1 MKEEKILTDLEKAI
15 SLRDGKKMQDTFRE
29 IEDSSLSAEEILKSL
44 TAGMEM
50 VRRQLQ
56 EGRCSIPEFL
66 LSVDVFREGTDY
78 LHARSSGVDSEKE
91 SIGVVIG
98 VVEGDVHDMG
108 KNIIAAVLEASGYT
122 VHDVGR
128 DVSRETFLDVI
139 EETGASLL
147 ALSTMMS
154 TPQEKMREI
163 IQWTRKLYP
172 DVGIIVGGASLDQ
185 RLARAI
191 GADGYAENAATAPE
205 ETERVAALK
214 RPVQEQKPVPVP
226 VQARTE

>member
-1 MKEEKILTDLEKAI
+1 MKEEKILKDLEEAV
-15 SLRDGKKMQDTFRE
+15 SLRDGKKIQSIFRE
-29 IEDSSLSAEEILKSL
+29 IEGSSLSSEKILKSL
-44 TAGMEM
+44 TKGMEN

-56 EGRCSIPEFL
+56 EKRCSIPEFL
-66 LSVDVFREGTDY
+66 LSVDVFREGTGH
-78 LHARSSGVDSEKE
+78 LRAHVSGEGSKQE
-91 SIGVVIG
+91 SVGVVIG

-128 DVSRETFLDVI
+128 DVSIEDFLDAI

-163 IQWTRKLYP
+163 IQWTRKLHP

-185 RLARAI
+185 RLALVI
-191 GADGYAENAATAPE
+191 GADGYAENAATVPE
-205 ETERVAALK
+205 ETARIAALK
-214 RPVQEQKPVPVP
+214 RPAREQKAVPVP